1 MARWHALWL
10 KPVSPEIEGEINIE
24 RLVTM
29 AHHQPVSAAAHSVN
43 AVILA
48 VAAWPVIP
56 HGLVIA
62 FVALL
67 LSCAVFQIRSWSIH
81 RGRRP
86 TTVRDA
92 TITRIVLTSTFF
104 GAIWGAWSVTLLTL
118 APGKLGLLV
127 AVVIAGMA
135 AGGTM
140 MLYCIPAALLA
151 FLTLNVVPA
160 WLLVVFQTDTLPK
173 PLVAYTVVYMVF
185 IALSARFSHANFIE
199 SVKLRLQNF
208 ELANKA
214 EDANRAKSR
223 FLANMSHEL
232 RTPLNAIIGFSEV
245 IHNQFKGPV
254 GNPQYIEFARSIH
267 QSGRHLMSIINDILD
282 LSKVEAGQVALDEQF
297 ATVDA
302 ILAEVA
308 VLVRLPGD
316 TAQPNLA
323 ISTES
328 DLPDVF
334 VDPQKIAQALV
345 NLISNA
351 IKFTPAGGQIRV
363 RAFKAGGDIA
373 ITVSDTGAGI
383 AEDEL
388 GEVMKPFVQ
397 SREAERR
404 RIQGTGLGLPL
415 ADEYVKLHGG
425 TLSLVSALGAG
436 TTATITLPASRMRAR
451 NVAAKSRL

>member
-10 KPVSPEIEGEINIE
+10 KPVPSELEDAVSTE
-24 RLVTM
+24 RLITM

-43 AVILA
+43 AVILT
-48 VAAWPVIP
+48 VAAWPIMP
-56 HGLVIA
+56 HWILLT
-62 FVALL
+62 FLFLL
-67 LSCAVFQIRSWSIH
+67 LSCAAFQMHSWSSH

-86 TTVRDA
+86 TSVRDA

-104 GAIWGAWSVTLLTL
+104 GAIWGAWSVVLLMQEQAQL
-118 APGKLGLLV
+118 NILV

-151 FLTLNVVPA
+151 FLTFSIVPP
-160 WLLVVFQTDTLPK
+160 WLLVVQTDTLPK
-173 PLVAYTVVYMVF
+173 PLAAYTVVYIAF
-185 IALSARFSHANFIE
+185 IAISARFSHASFVEN
-199 SVKLRLQNF
+199 VKLRLQNF
-208 ELANKA
+208 ELAAKA

-232 RTPLNAIIGFSEV
+232 RTPLNAIIGFAEV

-267 QSGRHLMSIINDILD
+267 QSGRHLVGIINDILD
-282 LSKVEAGQVALDEQF
+282 LSKVEAGQVVLDEEYTHVQ
-297 ATVDA
+297 TVLDEA
-302 ILAEVA
+302 AA
-308 VLVRLPGD
+308 LVRQPGD
-316 TAQPNLA
+316 AAHLHLDVTV
-323 ISTES
+323 ES
-328 DLPDVF
+328 ELPEVF

-351 IKFTPAGGQIRV
+351 IKFTPAGGHIRV
-363 RAFKAGGDIA
+363 RAFMASGDVG

-388 GEVMKPFVQ
+388 AAVMKPFVQ

-404 RIQGTGLGLPL
+404 KIQGTGLGLPL
-415 ADEYVKLHGG
+415 AEQYVKLHGG
-425 TLSLVSALGAG
+425 TLSLVSSLGTG
-436 TTATITLPASRMRAR
+436 TTATITLPASRTRAPSTAVRAR
-451 NVAAKSRL
+451 I